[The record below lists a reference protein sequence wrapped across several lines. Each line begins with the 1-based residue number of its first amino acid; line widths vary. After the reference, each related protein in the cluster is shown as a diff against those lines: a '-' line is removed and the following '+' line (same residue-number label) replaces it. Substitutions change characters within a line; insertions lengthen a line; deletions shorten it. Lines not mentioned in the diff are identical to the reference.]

1 MRTVI
6 GVVHAAHTAATGV
19 WLAAVV
25 GAGMSAAVIFPE
37 MKSLD
42 ARLPDHEEYGGA
54 HWSLAAG
61 RVAARVFAVAESV
74 GLACAAVVMITGVV
88 VWGVLSMRGGA
99 GRWLAMA
106 RGLACGAAAGLA
118 GFDAT
123 ILRPRMDQNAED
135 YWSAA
140 RAGLTD
146 VALGA
151 KRLFDADHPIASG
164 LLMALAASLMANLVL
179 CAWPSPGLIGR
190 PAGRGSL

>member
-6 GVVHAAHTAATGV
+6 GLVHAAHTTATGV

-25 GAGMSAAVIFPE
+25 GSGMSAAVIFPE
-37 MKSLD
+37 MKALD
-42 ARLPDHEEYGGA
+42 ARLPEFAEYGGA

-61 RVAARVFAVAESV
+61 RVAARVFGVAQSV
-74 GLACAAVVMITGVV
+74 GLACAAVVVLTGVV
-88 VWGVLSMRGGA
+88 VWGVLSVRGGA
-99 GRWLAMA
+99 GRWQAMA

-118 GFDAT
+118 GFEAT

-164 LLMALAASLMANLVL
+164 LLVSVAVALCVNLVL
-179 CAWPSPGLIGR
+179 CAWPSAGLVGR
-190 PAGRGSL
+190 SAGRGGA